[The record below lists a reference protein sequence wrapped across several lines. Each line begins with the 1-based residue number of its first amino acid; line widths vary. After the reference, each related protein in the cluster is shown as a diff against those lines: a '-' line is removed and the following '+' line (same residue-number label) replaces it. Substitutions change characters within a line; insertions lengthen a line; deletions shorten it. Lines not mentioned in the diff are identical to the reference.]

1 MRKQDQQIE
10 SDARKSIQY
19 LDGEI
24 KSVKDDGIKSI
35 TYLDEKVDGVE
46 EAGKRSIQYADTADP
61 YNILRAELTYFERS
75 FPKCEF

>member
-1 MRKQDQQIE
+1 MKE
-10 SDARKSIQY
+10 
-19 LDGEI
+19 
-24 KSVKDDGIKSI
+24 DGIKSI

-61 YNILRAELTYFERS
+61 YNILRAELTYFGRS